1 MVKIYTLEDI
11 YFMLSLLGIIITVFG
26 IKMWISFNQLIG
38 KKPKKKK

>member
-1 MVKIYTLEDI
+1 MVEIYTLEDI
-11 YFMLSLLGIIITVFG
+11 YYMLSFLGIIMIVFG